1 MSPIRISSVIEAWK
15 LCDTQKES
23 PYADVDVCVCKV
35 SRTLF
40 ELDKKIIVLW
50 R

>member
-1 MSPIRISSVIEAWK
+1 MSPIRISSVIEA